1 MTTRL
6 SLALSHTIMSLL
18 FLIDECISETEG
30 LSCTVFNGQMR
41 LYMPESENANYVFYQ
56 ARTAIKSIL
65 DNPRFHDNVIGL
77 IKSTYLGPA
86 IVIPTS
92 FTDGDS
98 IKGNQPK
105 DGETLGVTSLVLV
118 AVGSAALIVFVGSV
132 YYMRRDSRSSGAGG
146 ADGNATQAAGSSI
159 HDYTFPFVSPRPM
172 STSPFS
178 EMLPNAYQFN
188 ENMSILSGGMSI
200 LSGNVEGL
208 EAVLEQSDEEA
219 QSPRTVQSPA
229 HTDTSS
235 ILVSESGYT
244 TDAAD
249 DYDEDLDVSLSFDVP
264 RSLYTKTPESPDRVL
279 MGARR
284 RRESHVTANASI
296 LDTSTASDGETHDE
310 PMLVWTPSKSAVF
323 SEDLE
328 DDDDD
333 YNNDLLN
340 LV

>member
-1 MTTRL
+1 
-6 SLALSHTIMSLL
+6 
-18 FLIDECISETEG
+18 
-30 LSCTVFNGQMR
+30 MR
-41 LYMPESENANYVFYQ
+41 LFMPESENANYVFYQ

-65 DNPRFHDNVIGL
+65 DNPSFHDNVVGL
-77 IKSTYLGPA
+77 TKSTYLGPA

-92 FTDGDS
+92 FTDGGNS
-98 IKGNQPK
+98 IEGNEPE
-105 DGETLGVTSLVLV
+105 DGETLGMTSLILV
-118 AVGSAALIVFVGSV
+118 AVGSAALIVFVGSIF
-132 YYMRRDSRSSGAGG
+132 YMRRDSRSSEAGV
-146 ADGNATQAAGSSI
+146 DGNATQAAGSSI
-159 HDYTFPFVSPRPM
+159 HDYTFPFASPRAM

-219 QSPRTVQSPA
+219 QSPRTALSPT

-249 DYDEDLDVSLSFDVP
+249 EEDLDASLSFDVP
-264 RSLYTKTPESPDRVL
+264 RSLYTKTPESPDRIL
-279 MGARR
+279 LGARR

-296 LDTSTASDGETHDE
+296 LDTSVASDGEMHDE
-310 PMLVWTPSKSAVF
+310 PMLVWTPSKSAGF
-323 SEDLE
+323 SEYDDND

-333 YNNDLLN
+333 YNDDLLN